1 MTGCIFCRI
10 AAGEAPAQ
18 VEFADDR
25 LVVFR
30 DLAPRAPVHL
40 LVIPRQHVASLAAA
54 RREDAGLLGDLL
66 LAAAAAAARAG
77 VADGFRVVT
86 NTGPGAGQSVHHLHL
101 HVLGGRLLSWP
112 PG

>member
-1 MTGCIFCRI
+1 VTACIFCRI
-10 AAGEAPAQ
+10 AAGEASAQ

-40 LVIPRQHVASLAAA
+40 LVIPRKHVASLAEAQS
-54 RREDAGLLGDLL
+54 EDAGLLGELL
-66 LAAAAAAARAG
+66 LGAAAAAARAG
-77 VADGFRVVT
+77 IADGFRVVT
-86 NTGPGAGQSVHHLHL
+86 NTGPDAGQSVHHLHF
-101 HVLGGRLLSWP
+101 HVLGGRRLSWP